1 MISSEIVLRSI
12 MKSIIFTLAV
22 VFTTFSFAQ
31 NEIALKGQVVDNTGL
46 GVPTASL
53 HLLKK
58 GTRTYTNLDGEF
70 TLRVAPMDA
79 NDTVVV
85 SSIGFK
91 DQFIPVQEMA
101 AKAPYLITLEESYEE
116 LGEVMISFDKKETDP
131 FRIVREVLKRRI
143 TNYPTEPQRY
153 GMFYR
158 AAFQENGEYVFYE
171 EAVKEVYDRSFG
183 LEFTKKADMLVGH
196 HAVRMTADSSNYY
209 IAGDQDRFA
218 MVVMQSWDDIRS
230 KILLL
235 EDDVLGNWVF
245 QLDSMWFKNDVD
257 KYYTISGR
265 LSKSAASAGS
275 VELYKLPDEII
286 MTVEADKYALRKLE
300 CAYQIKRWLPNMRDT
315 RGYSVKAISSKS
327 TQKFDWVG
335 DRLYTSYSYFKDNY
349 QVFQRKTDS
358 VLANYSIEEE
368 SFFTGVMAPGSES
381 SDILD
386 FPYDHEY
393 KFSYELFKL
402 AGAYDSTMWDGTEQY
417 ESAFYQAVVMDLGS
431 PEELTQEFI
440 DQGARAVAY
449 KTCYD
454 KYRYEIIP
462 LDEKEIILEKCIQ
475 KEMVK

>member
-1 MISSEIVLRSI
+1 

-31 NEIALKGQVVDNTGL
+31 DDLVLKGKVVDKTGL

-53 HLLKK
+53 RLLKN
-58 GTRTYTNLDGEF
+58 GTRSYTDLDGGF
-70 TLRVAPMDA
+70 SLRVIQSAV
-79 NDTVVV
+79 NDTVVA
-85 SSIGFK
+85 SSIGFN
-91 DQFIPVQEMA
+91 DLYIPVQKMTGTE
-101 AKAPYLITLEESYEE
+101 PYIVILEEAYEE

-286 MTVEADKYALRKLE
+286 MTVAADKYALRKLE

-315 RGYSVKAISSKS
+315 RGYSVKAMSSKS
-327 TQKFDWVG
+327 IQEFDWVD
-335 DRLYTSYSYFKDNY
+335 DRLYTSYSYFKDDY

-368 SFFTGVMAPGSES
+368 SFFTGVMPPGSES

-393 KFSYELFKL
+393 KFPYELYKL
-402 AGAYDSTMWDGTEQY
+402 AGAYDSTMWGGAADYDSE
-417 ESAFYQAVVMDLGS
+417 FYQAVIADLGS
-431 PEELTQEFI
+431 PEELTAEFI
-440 DQGARAVAY
+440 EQGTRAVAY
-449 KTCYD
+449 QTCYD

-475 KEMVK
+475 KELVK